1 MKHVPPA
8 VLTVLVVLI
17 GTGCG
22 GGESDT
28 ELEASAAVADRGA
41 DAPPACD
48 LLTAADVEALYGA
61 PARPTEDLNRDTQ
74 CGYWAPETGAQGVTL
89 RLASGPEFRSSWS
102 SDEFRSMSEVQD
114 LTGLGDAAVWVP
126 DWGMLVTLVS
136 DRTHV
141 LAGAG
146 GLDVKRQLMERVL
159 AKE

>member
-1 MKHVPPA
+1 MKRVTPA
-8 VLTVLVVLI
+8 ALAALVALI
-17 GTGCG
+17 GAACG

-28 ELEASAAVADRGA
+28 DVEASAAVGDPDA
-41 DAPPACD
+41 DAPHACD

-61 PARPTEDLNRDTQ
+61 PAQPTEDLNRDTQ

-89 RLASGPEFRSSWS
+89 RLASGPEFRSSWA
-102 SDEFRSMSEVQD
+102 SDEFRAMSEVQD

-126 DWGMLVTLVS
+126 DWGMLVALSS

-146 GLDVKRQLMERVL
+146 GLDVKRPLMERVL